1 MIVQY
6 REPFIPRVESRAD
19 MLAAL
24 ACAALVAFT
33 LGAVVALYAAP
44 FGIEVSR

>member
-1 MIVQY
+1 MIVHY

-24 ACAALVAFT
+24 ACVALVAFM
-33 LGAVVALYAAP
+33 LCAVVALYAVP